1 MNRNILYINR
11 QNKAQ
16 PSGTKIRER
25 LTKRNR
31 LMVSDKKKINFSPQ
45 GHFFTHDF
53 RITRPLIDA
62 IYF

>member
-1 MNRNILYINR
+1 MNRNILYFNR
-11 QNKAQ
+11 QNKTQ
-16 PSGTKIRER
+16 PSRTKIRER

-31 LMVSDKKKINFSPQ
+31 LMVSDKKKINFRPQ

-53 RITRPLIDA
+53 HITRPLIDA